1 MLISDA
7 LVLARTPEE
16 YKAVLAHSAIHKTL
30 DPKAKLAYLN
40 VFHFHPHQHPDLA
53 KIVAEEHPLDRL
65 HPFALT
71 LSRRPTASEGES
83 GTPVEI
89 PASGPIQDVPT
100 SGIWEGF
107 GDIRIM
113 VRRRTKFR

>member
-7 LVLARTPEE
+7 LVLARTPQE

-30 DPKAKLAYLN
+30 DPKARLAYLR

-53 KIVAEEHPLDRL
+53 QVIYQEHPLDPQ

-71 LSRRPTASEGES
+71 LSRASRRPSVS

-89 PASGPIQDVPT
+89 SSLGPIQDVPT
-100 SGIWEGF
+100 SGDWEGF
-107 GDIRIM
+107 GDVRIL
-113 VRRRTKFR
+113 VRRHVRR

>member
-7 LVLARTPEE
+7 LVLARTPQE

-30 DPKAKLAYLN
+30 DPKARLAYLR

-53 KIVAEEHPLDRL
+53 QVIYDEHPLDPQ

-71 LSRRPTASEGES
+71 LSRRRRVSRS

-89 PASGPIQDVPT
+89 PSLGSIQDVPT
-100 SGIWEGF
+100 SGEWEGF
-107 GDIRIM
+107 GDIRIIVSRC
-113 VRRRTKFR
+113 VRR